1 MDLMKFD
8 NTNSLV
14 VLDDQSNSK
23 KFNSFENIETV
34 NPRIE
39 SSFPTRGTV
48 EIGLG
53 KKKFNMEAE
62 NASYDRDWDWD
73 ANPDGPP
80 KDNEEIFSDFFGEMF
95 FSNNRLALNK
105 YLLPEQIEDNYSGY
119 YVFGKK
125 NYLDSQK
132 KTIFNNIKFLYFYK
146 ISREFLGTE
155 PKPFT
160 LPKSINTTNVELLY
174 LSEGQIIDFD
184 NEITPNK
191 FPNLRILVIDTE
203 IKKGGKFPSFK
214 NLEEIFINNYSSK
227 NKFSFENLKNLKTL
241 IYDGNRGVNCS
252 SLKKIKSLQK
262 IDLMGLTNKDL
273 DDLNGLTNLKD
284 VRIEPE
290 NTNLQ
295 KKDKVKEILKSENF
309 KFLSKLTKLKKL
321 SLSLPFDRY
330 PQTTHKIDPKKLVS
344 LLPKS
349 IEDIYV
355 RIGYFQKDVKKAK
368 LLLNSLI
375 SKLTNLKDLSINIQ
389 LDPKENLPLDLK
401 ILKKLKKLEKFHFEY
416 FGDLEPIYKNIN
428 TIKYLKNLKDV
439 TIPPECFTDKELIE
453 IYKVHGRNLKIYD
466 DILGDLIKNR
476 KIKVK

>member
-146 ISREFLGTE
+146 ISREFLGTDS
-155 PKPFT
+155 KPFT
-160 LPKSINTTNVELLY
+160 LPKSINTANVELLY

-191 FPNLRILVIDTE
+191 FPNLRILVINTE

-214 NLEEIFINNYSSK
+214 NLEEIYI
-227 NKFSFENLKNLKTL
+227 
-241 IYDGNRGVNCS
+241 
-252 SLKKIKSLQK
+252 
-262 IDLMGLTNKDL
+262 NKDL
-273 DDLNGLTNLKD
+273 TLYQDFLPLNAFSN
-284 VRIEPE
+284 PE
-290 NTNLQ
+290 NLA
-295 KKDKVKEILKSENF
+295 KYIVCF
-309 KFLSKLTKLKKL
+309 FLL
-321 SLSLPFDRY
+321 
-330 PQTTHKIDPKKLVS
+330 
-344 LLPKS
+344 
-349 IEDIYV
+349 
-355 RIGYFQKDVKKAK
+355 
-368 LLLNSLI
+368 
-375 SKLTNLKDLSINIQ
+375 
-389 LDPKENLPLDLK
+389 
-401 ILKKLKKLEKFHFEY
+401 
-416 FGDLEPIYKNIN
+416 
-428 TIKYLKNLKDV
+428 
-439 TIPPECFTDKELIE
+439 
-453 IYKVHGRNLKIYD
+453 
-466 DILGDLIKNR
+466 
-476 KIKVK
+476 